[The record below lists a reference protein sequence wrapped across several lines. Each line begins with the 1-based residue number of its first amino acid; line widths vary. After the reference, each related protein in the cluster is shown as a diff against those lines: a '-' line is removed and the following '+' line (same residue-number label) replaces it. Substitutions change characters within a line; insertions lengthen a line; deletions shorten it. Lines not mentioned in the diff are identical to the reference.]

1 MGKERDMTPGGGK
14 GPGVADD
21 SDDLLKKYQTERQG
35 GDSIDLS
42 RISGSRKCAIL
53 LVALGSETASE
64 VMKFLSEDE
73 IENITLEIAELKN
86 VSSKMRDAVIEE
98 FTQMILAKEY
108 IAQGGLDY
116 ARQILES
123 ALGHHKAMEIIN
135 RIQSTMR
142 KEGFKLLREVDPVQ
156 LSEFVRKEHPQTIAL
171 ILANLN
177 PMQSAAILSE
187 IPEKLQVD
195 VITRLATLQRISPS
209 IINEVEGILESQI
222 KALFG
227 QADVSIPGGVQ
238 LVAQILNSTDRGT
251 ERNVLTTLER
261 THPDLALEIK
271 QLMFVFEDIML
282 LDDRSIQRVLKEVDM
297 KELSLCLKGT
307 GEEVRQKVFK
317 NMSSRAAEMIKEDM
331 DFMGPV
337 KVKDVEEAQQK
348 VVDVIRRLEEEGEV
362 IISGRGGAEDEV
374 VE

>member
-1 MGKERDMTPGGGK
+1 MGKEKEMDKREDSAPAVEPDDELLNKYKSQKDGK
-14 GPGVADD
+14 DG
-21 SDDLLKKYQTERQG
+21 
-35 GDSIDLS
+35 IDIS
-42 RISGSRKCAIL
+42 RITGARKSAIM

-64 VMKFLSEDE
+64 VMKSLSEDE
-73 IENITLEIAELKN
+73 IETITLEIAELKS
-86 VSSKMRDAVIEE
+86 VTSKLRDAVIEE

-108 IAQGGLDY
+108 IASGGIDY
-116 ARQILES
+116 AREVLE
-123 ALGHHKAMEIIN
+123 AAVGHHKAMEIIN

-177 PMQSAAILSE
+177 PMQSSAILSE

-195 VITRLATLQRISPS
+195 VITRLATLQRISPY

-227 QADVSIPGGVQ
+227 QADVGIPGGVQ
-238 LVAQILNSTDRGT
+238 LVAQILNSTDRTT
-251 ERNVLTTLER
+251 ERNVLSTLER
-261 THPDLALEIK
+261 VHPELALEIK

-297 KELSLCLKGT
+297 KELSLALKGT
-307 GEEVRQKVFK
+307 SEEVKVK
-317 NMSSRAAEMIKEDM
+317 ISRNMSSRAADMIKEDM
-331 DFMGPV
+331 EYMGPV
-337 KVKDVEEAQQK
+337 KVKDVEDSQQK
-348 VVDVIRRLEEEGEV
+348 IVDIIRRLEEEGEV
-362 IISGRGGAEDEV
+362 VISGRGGGGDEL